1 MNKYYFSY
9 LQFFSIVFFLIPLAA
24 FAQQGN
30 VFHINQSIGNDGF
43 NGSESAPFKTIQRCA
58 RDAEAG
64 DTCIV
69 HQGTYRET
77 IKPRYIGRYNAPIR
91 FVVAEGEHVRVTGLN
106 KVSSPWE
113 LYKGAIYKTVVAAPV
128 KQVFVADE
136 LMTLARHPNS
146 DDPFKPTFLTINDTQ
161 CLIYGT
167 TEWTK
172 DIQKCKPYDEDGL
185 CSSSN
190 SCWDKSFSKKKW
202 KLESSGL
209 ALNTNWAGATLA
221 VIDNAEYSA
230 ERAIVLPTNKQQ
242 LISYEWFS
250 EKKMESGI
258 KFYLTNALAALD
270 SDKEWFFN
278 KTTTTLF
285 FNSPGNKTPE
295 NIYVKVRDL
304 AFDLR
309 DKQYIVI
316 EGFEVFAASID
327 AGGKAKGITLDRLNV
342 LYPVH
347 HQMFGATPNFPGQ
360 GANRHKV
367 NAMTMGKGVTLGGEG
382 NVLKNSIVSHSWC
395 DGVTLYGKNN
405 KVENNII
412 SDVNWGMTAC
422 SAVTTNGSFHQVI
435 QNTLSD
441 CGRSCLWH
449 QMTFD
454 AEFAYNDI
462 YNACWLGL
470 DCGVAGS
477 YAWYGAKSSY
487 SSDGD
492 GDGDGTVYHHNW
504 IHGNQN
510 RDGGVCLYLDN
521 NEQEYLIHHN
531 VVWGCRT
538 AFALNDTFI
547 AHGETGHR
555 VFNNTCFNIDFR
567 MSDFGQTNKWHLF
580 GVEFK
585 NNLCTTSRDEHY
597 NNYSPAEVIMS
608 HNVGPG
614 SPNIYAN
621 KLNRAV
627 GWSVAELYL
636 QDPKNNNFMPK
647 ASSPAVNRGVFIS
660 EITTEVDGLPD
671 VGAYEYG
678 LLETRK
684 IGFQPSYFK

>member
-1 MNKYYFSY
+1 M
-9 LQFFSIVFFLIPLAA
+9 
-24 FAQQGN
+24 
-30 VFHINQSIGNDGF
+30 
-43 NGSESAPFKTIQRCA
+43 
-58 RDAEAG
+58 
-64 DTCIV
+64 
-69 HQGTYRET
+69 
-77 IKPRYIGRYNAPIR
+77 
-91 FVVAEGEHVRVTGLN
+91 
-106 KVSSPWE
+106 
-113 LYKGAIYKTVVAAPV
+113 
-128 KQVFVADE
+128 
-136 LMTLARHPNS
+136 
-146 DDPFKPTFLTINDTQ
+146 
-161 CLIYGT
+161 
-167 TEWTK
+167 
-172 DIQKCKPYDEDGL
+172 
-185 CSSSN
+185 
-190 SCWDKSFSKKKW
+190 
-202 KLESSGL
+202 
-209 ALNTNWAGATLA
+209 
-221 VIDNAEYSA
+221 
-230 ERAIVLPTNKQQ
+230 
-242 LISYEWFS
+242 
-250 EKKMESGI
+250 
-258 KFYLTNALAALD
+258 
-270 SDKEWFFN
+270 
-278 KTTTTLF
+278 
-285 FNSPGNKTPE
+285 
-295 NIYVKVRDL
+295 
-304 AFDLR
+304 
-309 DKQYIVI
+309 
-316 EGFEVFAASID
+316 
-327 AGGKAKGITLDRLNV
+327 
-342 LYPVH
+342 
-347 HQMFGATPNFPGQ
+347 
-360 GANRHKV
+360 
-367 NAMTMGKGVTLGGEG
+367 
-382 NVLKNSIVSHSWC
+382 
-395 DGVTLYGKNN
+395 YGKNN
-405 KVENNII
+405 RVENNNIT
-412 SDVNWGMTAC
+412 DVNWGMTAC
-422 SAVTTNGSFHQVI
+422 SAVSTNGSFHQVI

-627 GWSVAELYL
+627 RWSVAELYL